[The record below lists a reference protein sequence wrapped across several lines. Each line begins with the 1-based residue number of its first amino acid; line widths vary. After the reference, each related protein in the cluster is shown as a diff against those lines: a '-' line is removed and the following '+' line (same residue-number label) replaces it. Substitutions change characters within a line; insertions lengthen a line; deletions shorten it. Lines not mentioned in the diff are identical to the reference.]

1 MSLTGRGREAVQRRI
16 LTVLIL
22 GQLLA
27 GAGLAAGVTVGAL
40 LAEDLLRGLRTQVRC
55 GAESTTPVG

>member
-40 LAEDLLRGLRTQVRC
+40 LAEDLLSGLRTQVRC
-55 GAESTTPVG
+55 GNE